1 MNHHTTNAP
10 PLLSSHL
17 QSFNT
22 WYINTFFPVLSVWVI
37 LEVFILPDVQQKKK
51 IWPKVWIDHAFTFY
65 CGFGLLGNKMALPQ
79 SQILTIPQWFLLL
92 SGSHIVVITFFFF
105 YENYFFI
112 LLTSPTLFFIR
123 TSKLTFVWG
132 LFRWNTSHQWRKQ
145 VQKFYIVTKT
155 GYNKPL
161 GCQGKE

>member
-92 SGSHIVVITFFFF
+92 SGSHIVVITFFFLRELLLYFTHFTNFVF
-105 YENYFFI
+105 YQNIKTDFCLRFVPMEYI
-112 LLTSPTLFFIR
+112 TPMKETS
-123 TSKLTFVWG
+123 
-132 LFRWNTSHQWRKQ
+132 
-145 VQKFYIVTKT
+145 TKVL
-155 GYNKPL
+155 YCHKNWL
-161 GCQGKE
+161 